1 MDNKVISGDTHVDLA
16 YLPEDLFVSNASSGL
31 KDLMPRVVDTDKGPR
46 WKAENVD
53 LGRVGM
59 YTAEDMSHFTA
70 EMIHRLEAMKAAG
83 FLDDVDKGHHPTTP
97 ELRIGDQDKDGVVG
111 EVIYGLFSIAT
122 QLDNAQQI
130 AEVFRI
136 YNEWIADFCNTHS
149 DRLAGLACLPAFDAG
164 AAGDELRRSARL
176 GLKGGEFMIAE
187 GAKPAYHR
195 DWDHLWSAASE
206 TGLPISF
213 HTTGITPKLVDKSE
227 ADSYRQVQ
235 SNITLTIFQLS
246 GAELL
251 ASVIFSGAC
260 ERFPNF
266 KFVLGECGVS
276 WLPYV
281 LDRMDH
287 ESRGQADLKMRPSE
301 YWHQQGYSTFQE
313 ESVAG
318 DLVHLIG
325 EDTVIWGSDYPHP
338 DGVWPDSRAVIE
350 NNFKNLKSETALRKI
365 TCDNTAKLYGFPL
378 PA

>member
-16 YLPEDLFVSNASSGL
+16 YLPEDLFVSNASSEL
-31 KDLMPRVVDTDKGPR
+31 KDRMPRVVDTDTGPR
-46 WKAENVD
+46 WKAEDVD

-59 YTAEDMSHFTA
+59 YTEDDMRHFTA
-70 EMIHRLEAMKAAG
+70 EMIHRLEAMKASG
-83 FLDDVDKGHHPTTP
+83 FLDDADKGHHPTNP
-97 ELRIGDQDKDGVVG
+97 ELRIGDQEKDGVVG

-122 QLDNAQQI
+122 QLDDARQI

-136 YNEWIADFCNTHS
+136 YNDWVAAFCRTHP
-149 DRLAGLACLPAFDAG
+149 DRLAGLACLPAFDSHS
-164 AAGDELRRSARL
+164 AGDELRRSARL

-195 DWDHLWSAASE
+195 DWDELWSAASE

-213 HTTGITPKLVDKSE
+213 HTTGITPKRVDESE
-227 ADSYRQVQ
+227 ADGYRRIQ

-287 ESRGQADLKMRPSE
+287 ESEGQADLKMRPSE
-301 YWHQQGYSTFQE
+301 YWQRQGYSTFQE

-338 DGVWPDSRAVIE
+338 DGVWPDSHAVIE
-350 NNFKNLKSETALRKI
+350 SNFKNLKSETALRKI

-378 PA
+378 PS